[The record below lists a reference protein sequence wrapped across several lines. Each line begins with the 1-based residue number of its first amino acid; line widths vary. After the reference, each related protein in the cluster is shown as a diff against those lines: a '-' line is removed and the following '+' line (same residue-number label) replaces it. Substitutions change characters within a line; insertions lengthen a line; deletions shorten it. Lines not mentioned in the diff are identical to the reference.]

1 MTHGYSP
8 VLRDR
13 LHEAGRNANVTLQ
26 NGVYAAM
33 NGPAYETP
41 AEIRM
46 LRTVGADM
54 VGMSTV
60 PEVLAA
66 NEVGLTVAAIA
77 AISNRAAGL
86 SDEPLTHEDVQIVAG
101 IASRNLATYSRKCV
115 NEGLKSRQ

>member
-1 MTHGYSP
+1 
-8 VLRDR
+8 
-13 LHEAGRNANVTLQ
+13 
-26 NGVYAAM
+26 
-33 NGPAYETP
+33 
-41 AEIRM
+41 M

-86 SDEPLTHEDVQIVAG
+86 
-101 IASRNLATYSRKCV
+101 R
-115 NEGLKSRQ
+115 